1 MTTVAGSE
9 TVPYNKVL
17 QYFHSK
23 TFTLSEISEVYKL
36 VLTRFCCL
44 ISSKI
49 IFSFQ
54 KCLNFGIV
62 PKTH

>member
-1 MTTVAGSE
+1 MYHITTVAQSE
-9 TVPYNKVL
+9 TVPCNKVL

-23 TFTLSEISEVYKL
+23 TVTLSDISKAYKL

-44 ISSKI
+44 ISSKTT
-49 IFSFQ
+49 F
-54 KCLNFGIV
+54 NFHKFRIV